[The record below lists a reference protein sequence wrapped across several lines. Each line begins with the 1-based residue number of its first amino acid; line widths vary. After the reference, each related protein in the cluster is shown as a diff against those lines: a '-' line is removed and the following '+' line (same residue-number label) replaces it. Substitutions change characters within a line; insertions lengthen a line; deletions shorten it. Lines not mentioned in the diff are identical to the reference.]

1 MKRLQVLVGVKRKN
15 LPAHG
20 TRRMVQAEVKLPL
33 FDSSLLAA
41 RRCHIKA
48 SRWVV

>member
-1 MKRLQVLVGVKRKN
+1 MNRLQVLVGVKKKN

-20 TRRMVQAEVKLPL
+20 TRRMVQAEVKLLL

-41 RRCHIKA
+41 RRCHVEA